1 MKIDLHLHTNASDG
15 ELSPYDLILL
25 CEKIGFDII
34 AIADHDTIRGF
45 KESKNFNTKI
55 EIIPAVELSARDE
68 KKDIHIL
75 GYYINDEKG
84 PLCEYLKIFREERVK
99 RIYKIVEV
107 LKRMGIK
114 IEAEEVFKESPFSDS
129 IGRPHVAK
137 ILVKKGYARDIDD
150 AFEKYIGYSKPAY
163 VPKYKIS
170 VKEGIEII
178 IKSGGIP
185 SLAHPGQYYDP
196 EYFLYLKKFGLKGIE
211 VWHPDNFPYLNEL
224 IEFAE
229 KNNFLKTGGSD
240 FHGFSH
246 NSKKE
251 IGKILIPYSSFLDLK
266 REINEENP
274 YYFTMGK

>member
-15 ELSPYDLILL
+15 ELSPKDLIFL

-34 AIADHDTIRGF
+34 AIADHDTIKGF
-45 KESKNFNTKI
+45 KESKNINTNI
-55 EIIPAVELSARDE
+55 EIVPAVELSARDE

-75 GYYINDEKG
+75 GYYISDEG
-84 PLCEYLKIFREERVK
+84 RVSEYLKIFREERIK
-99 RIYKIVEV
+99 RIYKIVEK
-107 LKRMGIK
+107 LKKMGIK
-114 IEAEEVFKESPFSDS
+114 IEAEEVFKESSFTDS

-137 ILVKKGYARDIDD
+137 ILVKKGYAENIDD

-163 VPKYKIS
+163 VEKYKIS

-185 SLAHPGQYYDP
+185 VLAHPGQYYDL
-196 EYFLYLKKFGLKGIE
+196 EYFLFLKKFGLKGIE

-224 IEFAE
+224 FEFAE

-246 NSKKE
+246 DSKKE
-251 IGKILIPYSSFLDLK
+251 IGKILIPYSSFLELK
-266 REINEENP
+266 NEKNS
-274 YYFTMGK
+274 YYFTMGR